1 MKRFISLF
9 LVASSVFLMCSCG
22 KTVKKMADISS
33 FSEEELNNYVSEN
46 GLELTVNEVYSDEHP
61 VGSYFNQSIKVD
73 DDLSSNKKLS
83 VDKVIGTKE
92 DEIKHYKDI
101 YSQNNVNELGRVPIM
116 MYHGIHNKKNDETKY
131 TGGNV
136 DKDGYQRTA
145 EAFRA
150 DLDFYYNSGY
160 RMVRLNDYVNG
171 IIDVELGKSPLIIT
185 FDDGL
190 QNNINVTGLDD
201 KGEIIIDPNSAVG
214 ILEEYK
220 KKYPD
225 FNVTATFFVNAGIF
239 NQEEY
244 NEKILH
250 WMVDHGYDIGNHTA
264 NHPDFTTI
272 DFEKSKREVGYIYDM
287 LDQYIPGKYVNIV
300 ALPFGSPYK
309 TSHANYSAIVNSSY
323 NGKDYTTISCLR
335 VGWESDYSPFSSDFD
350 KSFLKRIRA
359 YDNNGEEFDI
369 EMNFKILANNR
380 YISDGDK
387 NRITFRESDSSKFV
401 NNYNLDV
408 FKY

>member
-1 MKRFISLF
+1 M
-9 LVASSVFLMCSCG
+9 V
-22 KTVKKMADISS
+22 DISG
-33 FSEEELNNYVSEN
+33 FSEEELKNYVNDN

-73 DDLSSNKKLS
+73 DDLSSNKKLI

-92 DEIKHYKDI
+92 DEIKHLKEV

-116 MYHGIHNKKNDETKY
+116 MYHGIHNIPSSETKY

-136 DKDGYQRTA
+136 DRDGYQRTA

-150 DLDFYYNSGY
+150 DLEFYYSNGY
-160 RMVRLNDYVNG
+160 RMIRLNDYVNG

-214 ILEEYK
+214 VLEEFK

-225 FNVTATFFVNAGIF
+225 FNVTATFFVNSGIF
-239 NQEEY
+239 NQPEY

-287 LDQYIPGKYVNIV
+287 LEQYIPGKYVNIV

-335 VGWESDYSPFSSDFD
+335 VGWEADYSPFSSDFD

-359 YDNNGEEFDI
+359 YDNNGVEFDI
-369 EMNFKILANNR
+369 EMNFGILAKNR
-380 YISDGDK
+380 YVSDGDK
-387 NRITFRESDSSKFV
+387 NKITFKESDSSKFV
-401 NNYNLDV
+401 NNFNLDV